1 MSGASRRT
9 NGRRPAVPAVRQSE
23 AGLSPEGTYRWWL
36 TRRWLSGP
44 VIHWLMLNPST
55 ADALVDDP
63 TIRRVIGFSRRWGM
77 GGCTITNLFALRATD
92 PRELARH
99 PEPVGQGNDAHI
111 ASAARE
117 SPVTVCAWGAHPM
130 AVDRAA
136 DVLEMLRA
144 AHTEL
149 RCLRLTKAGQP
160 SHPLYVRADT
170 RPVAFGTVAA
180 R

>member
-1 MSGASRRT
+1 MPDDIKRM
-9 NGRRPAVPAVRQSE
+9 AVISE
-23 AGLSPEGTYRWWL
+23 DGTYRYSL
-36 TRRWLSGP
+36 IRRWSNGP
-44 VIHWLMLNPST
+44 LLNWIMLNPST
-55 ADALVDDP
+55 ADSVQDDP
-63 TIRRVIGFSRRWGM
+63 TIRRVMRFTRDWGRA
-77 GGCTITNLFALRATD
+77 GCWITNLFALRATD